1 MKLVIFGA
9 AGGTGRIL
17 VEQALAKGHEVTAF
31 DRHPGAL
38 TIQHPKLSLVQ
49 GDVFDPDQVEAAIA
63 GQDVVICVLGVK
75 PGSTMRMLDRNE
87 EHHRGDAETGRE
99 TLHLPVF
106 VRSSSFGWRVARGSL
121 GLAPDLAVL
130 SQGEGHVCRSGKTG
144 AIRPAERPRLD
155 PRAPRQINQRTC
167 EGNLQGGRSSE
178 DRAQLEDIPCRC
190 CRLPAQAGKRQYL
203 YTPGAP
209 PEVLRSTTPSSK
221 CLDSRGPG
229 ALCNLLG
236 YASRNTG
243 QEDDTENIL

>member
-63 GQDVVICVLGVK
+63 GQD
-75 PGSTMRMLDRNE
+75 
-87 EHHRGDAETGRE
+87 
-99 TLHLPVF
+99 
-106 VRSSSFGWRVARGSL
+106 